1 MRWSIGWVLMAILS
15 GACGTSSRPESTFG
29 DTISGGSAA
38 AFNPGGATAGV
49 GASYLNVEAGKEDD
63 STASTGCAS
72 LSGTVT
78 TPGQTDPLYNAVVYV
93 ARGSVDAIAS
103 GASCDRCGGLSAA
116 KAVTATLT
124 GPDGKFKLTGV
135 PLGDAVPL
143 VIQLGKWRRV
153 VSVKVTGCADAP
165 VPSDLT
171 RLPRNQSEG
180 NIPLTAISTG
190 DADSLECVLRKMG
203 IDDHEF
209 TIPSAGGRIHMYR
222 ATGAQA

>member
-1 MRWSIGWVLMAILS
+1 MAYSTTALNFHPQLIRPSCSADS
-15 GACGTSSRPESTFG
+15 GGRYCHALVERMGSNGDSLGCLRHRQPTGRSRPESTFG

-49 GASYLNVEAGKEDD
+49 GASYLHVEAGPEDD
-63 STASTGCAS
+63 STGSTGCAS

-93 ARGSVDAIAS
+93 ARGNVDAIAS

-153 VSVKVTGCADAP
+153 VSVKVTGCA
-165 VPSDLT
+165 
-171 RLPRNQSEG
+171 R
-180 NIPLTAISTG
+180 
-190 DADSLECVLRKMG
+190 C
-203 IDDHEF
+203 
-209 TIPSAGGRIHMYR
+209 AGAR
-222 ATGAQA
+222 